1 MAAYNKTLGRFHLD
15 GIAPAPRGIP
25 QIEVSFDIDADGI
38 VNVKAKDLG
47 TGKEQNITITSS
59 TNLSKD
65 DIDKAVK
72 EAEQFA
78 EEDKKRREEVDVR
91 NTADQMVYQTEK
103 TLAELGD
110 KITADEKAGV
120 QAEVDKLKEAL
131 KGTDTEAIK
140 AQTEALT
147 KKFYEISEKLYKDAQ
162 AAQGAPGADAGAAD
176 TGAGDMGGDNVVDA
190 DFTPVD

>member
-1 MAAYNKTLGRFHLD
+1 METRNY
-15 GIAPAPRGIP
+15 
-25 QIEVSFDIDADGI
+25 EI
-38 VNVKAKDLG
+38 VD
-47 TGKEQNITITSS
+47 S
-59 TNLSKD
+59 
-65 DIDKAVK
+65 
-72 EAEQFA
+72 
-78 EEDKKRREEVDVR
+78 
-91 NTADQMVYQTEK
+91 
-103 TLAELGD
+103 
-110 KITADEKAGV
+110 
-120 QAEVDKLKEAL
+120 VDKLKEAL